1 MRTRAAFAAA
11 WRSLT
16 AAPANS
22 AAAVLALA
30 FAVGAFHVVGAVWES
45 AVDRALPY
53 EDPEG
58 LVALRA
64 AGGEAMFGRF
74 LSDRETALLRERA
87 ASFAW
92 VGHLWGASM
101 MLGDPPM
108 RSVTVGALEPG
119 FLEMLGGTPAL
130 GRPFRPED
138 HEGETRTG
146 AGRPSPSTPDRS
158 RPVLQVSRDLS
169 TLDRGQPVV
178 LVSHDFWRTALG
190 GTAEAVGTEIVLDRE
205 PMRVIGVLP
214 EGFFTP
220 TLATEIWVPAR
231 RRQVGT
237 GPGGSSRS
245 TSAYGRLQAGVTP
258 AAAAAEATA
267 LLTDAGFRRDED
279 HIQAIP
285 LARSLTASV
294 RPTLEILRAGALLLV
309 LAAAISVSGLRLA
322 RSVAGRRAAAIR
334 RALGGSFRDE
344 FLAALFRVTLL
355 AAAVTAGSAL
365 LAAWVVP
372 LLRRYGADLPF
383 AADWTTGWEVAG
395 QAFVVALLACAAAE
409 AAPLVDT
416 LRVRRQASGMGRFGV
431 AHRARAVSPTLALG
445 VATATVILIATAVLG
460 GSAWRLFAGRGG
472 YSDAGLAQL
481 TVDFGG
487 GAAGASLP
495 HGEKVALLDR
505 LVERIERVPEVESA
519 AYADAL
525 PDETGGSIMFTAA
538 GPGSPRD
545 PDSGRATRSVSP
557 GLLGVLGIPLVDGR
571 GITGAD
577 TPGSERVAVVDRS
590 YARAAGLPDPVG
602 QTIRMGPAEPRV
614 VGMVPDLRVFP
625 DRSTYPTAYVP
636 FAIPPA
642 ILGNP
647 KVELVARFRDGPT
660 PEQVAALGRLP
671 PAVDA
676 SMRVTAAS
684 SVRDRRIRLLGAPL
698 LAGVALGI
706 FAVAGLLLAV
716 VGGIGHIAD
725 FVVRE
730 AHPTA
735 VRTALGAD
743 PDLLVWGAFRSTA
756 FAAMAGVGF
765 GTLFGWM
772 LSRAVAARVPW
783 IETGDLLFYLGPAA
797 LLLLLMLAASAIAG
811 LRTLR
816 GDPWAALRSL

>member
-1 MRTRAAFAAA
+1 MRTRLAFVTA

-16 AAPANS
+16 SAPANS

-30 FAVGAFHVVGAVWES
+30 FAVGAFHTVGAVWES

-53 EDPEG
+53 EDPEE
-58 LVALRA
+58 LVTLRA
-64 AGGEAMFGRF
+64 AGGEQVFNRY
-74 LSDRETALLRERA
+74 LSDREASLLREQA
-87 ASFAW
+87 ESFTW
-92 VGHLWGASM
+92 VGHLWSASM
-101 MLGDPPM
+101 MLGDPPA
-108 RSVTVGALEPG
+108 RAVAVGALEPG
-119 FLEMLGGTPAL
+119 FLDVLGVAPAL

-138 HEGETRTG
+138 HEGEARAG
-146 AGRPSPSTPDRS
+146 AGGPAP
-158 RPVLQVSRDLS
+158 LA
-169 TLDRGQPVV
+169 LDRGQAVV
-178 LVSHDFWRTALG
+178 LVSHGFWRTALG
-190 GTAEAVGTEIVLDRE
+190 GTAEAVGTDIVLNRE

-214 EGFFTP
+214 QGFFTP
-220 TLATEIWVPAR
+220 NLATEVWVPAR

-237 GPGGSSRS
+237 SPGGRSRS
-245 TSAYGRLQAGVTP
+245 AHAYGRLRAGVT
-258 AAAAAEATA
+258 AAAAASEATA
-267 LLTDAGFRRDED
+267 RLAEAGFRREEERVEVV
-279 HIQAIP
+279 P
-285 LARSLTASV
+285 LAESLTASV

-322 RSVAGRRAAAIR
+322 RSFAGRRAAAVR
-334 RALGGSFRDE
+334 RALGSSFRDE
-344 FLAALFRVTLL
+344 FLAAAFRVTLL

-383 AADWTTGWEVAG
+383 AADWTTGWGVAG
-395 QAFVVALLACAAAE
+395 QALVMALLACAAAE
-409 AAPLVDT
+409 ALPLLDT
-416 LRVRRQASGMGRFGV
+416 LRVRRQVAGMGRFG
-431 AHRARAVSPTLALG
+431 AARRMRAVSPTLALG
-445 VATATVILIATAVLG
+445 VATATVILTATAVLG

-472 YSDAGLAQL
+472 YADAGLAQV

-495 HGEKVALLDR
+495 HSEKVALLDR
-505 LVERIERVPEVESA
+505 LVERARAIPEVESA

-525 PDETGGSIMFTAA
+525 PDEMGGRVMFTGA

-557 GLLGVLGIPLVDGR
+557 GLLGVLGIPILSGR
-571 GITGAD
+571 GITVED
-577 TPGSERVAVVDRS
+577 TPASERVAVLDRS

-602 QTIRMGPAEPRV
+602 ETLRMGFAEPRV

-625 DRSTYPTAYVP
+625 DRSTFPTAYAP
-636 FAIPPA
+636 FAIPPPH
-642 ILGNP
+642 IGNP

-660 PEQVAALGRLP
+660 PAQVAALGRLP
-671 PAVDA
+671 PEVDP
-676 SMRVTAAS
+676 SMRVTAAT
-684 SVRDRRIRLLGAPL
+684 SVRERRIRLLGAPL

-706 FAVAGLLLAV
+706 FAIAGLVLAV

-730 AHPTA
+730 ARPTA

-756 FAAMAGVGF
+756 LAAVAGVGF

-783 IETGDLLFYLGPAA
+783 IETGDPLFYLGPAA
-797 LLLLLMLAASAIAG
+797 LLLFLMLAASAIAG

-816 GDPWAALRSL
+816 GDPWATLGSL